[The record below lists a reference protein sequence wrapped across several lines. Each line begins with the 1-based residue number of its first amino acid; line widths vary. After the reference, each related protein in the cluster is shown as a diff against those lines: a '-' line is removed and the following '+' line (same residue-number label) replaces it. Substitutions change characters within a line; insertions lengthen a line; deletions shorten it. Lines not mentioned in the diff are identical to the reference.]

1 MTQSRSVVKT
11 RPTKLILR
19 VRPRLD
25 YHKLEEQIAILLVL
39 ADENR
44 LIIAPATVDAA
55 AAVVLSAVVSAV
67 TKNLLVDMPSMHC
80 HDVAV
85 AVDVDVVVAA
95 AAAAAV
101 DITPVREDPGPK
113 VDSNPA
119 VVPAELATH
128 EDHAVAVD
136 KGRFGIPIR
145 KVVDAA
151 ALPSAGDRD
160 LFLAEL
166 QAGSDDVGPHIQ
178 ELLCIGIG
186 APPASQ
192 HIRRGER

>member
-1 MTQSRSVVKT
+1 MTPSSSMEDPVVTQSRSVV
-11 RPTKLILR
+11 PTKLILR

-25 YHKLEEQIAILLVL
+25 YHKLEEQIAIHLVL

-85 AVDVDVVVAA
+85 AAVAAVVAA

-119 VVPAELATH
+119 VVPAEPATH
-128 EDHAVAVD
+128 EDHAVAGG
-136 KGRFGIPIR
+136 KGRFGTPIR

-151 ALPSAGDRD
+151 ALPSAGDID
-160 LFLAEL
+160 
-166 QAGSDDVGPHIQ
+166 
-178 ELLCIGIG
+178 
-186 APPASQ
+186 
-192 HIRRGER
+192 

>member
-1 MTQSRSVVKT
+1 MTQSRSVV
-11 RPTKLILR
+11 PTKLILR

-55 AAVVLSAVVSAV
+55 AAAVLSAVVSAV

-85 AVDVDVVVAA
+85 AAVVA

-186 APPASQ
+186 APPDNN
-192 HIRRGER
+192 

>member
-1 MTQSRSVVKT
+1 
-11 RPTKLILR
+11 
-19 VRPRLD
+19 
-25 YHKLEEQIAILLVL
+25 
-39 ADENR
+39 
-44 LIIAPATVDAA
+44 
-55 AAVVLSAVVSAV
+55 
-67 TKNLLVDMPSMHC
+67 MPSMHC

-85 AVDVDVVVAA
+85 AAAVV
-95 AAAAAV
+95 AAV

-119 VVPAELATH
+119 VVPAEPATH

-136 KGRFGIPIR
+136 KGRFGTPLR

-151 ALPSAGDRD
+151 ALPSAGDID

-166 QAGSDDVGPHIQ
+166 QAGSDDVGPHIH

-186 APPASQ
+186 APPGNNKKCTSQ
-192 HIRRGER
+192 HIRRGEW